1 MPDEIKSMNLFLQL
15 RCESFQGKKKKWNIH
30 TIFYDF
36 YFIRHILETVLFHSA
51 KIIKIQVKIILLN
64 EWN

>member
-30 TIFYDF
+30 TVFYDF
-36 YFIRHILETVLFHSA
+36 YFIILEYSDEDLGNLHVTLL
-51 KIIKIQVKIILLN
+51 IKPQ
-64 EWN
+64 